1 MLRHSRRN
9 RPNEYNY
16 WELVLIIL
24 KLKHIPIYCLPFI
37 IHPASPSPPRSVAVA
52 NSGDTWIEIAWQPP
66 GFLGIPELSA
76 YNILLFEHLT
86 SQTENYTIDGL
97 SHTFHGLLEGRIY
110 TVIAAGV
117 TQLATRTSVSEH
129 SRRLTVRL
137 IATTTIRTTVAQ
149 QSTGNLVDRV
159 HVHPRGLPT
168 PLGVFHIK

>member
-1 MLRHSRRN
+1 MLRHSCRN

-24 KLKHIPIYCLPFI
+24 KLKHIPIHSLPFI

-97 SHTFHGLLEGRIY
+97 SHTFHGLLTGRIY

-129 SRRLTVRL
+129 SRRLL
-137 IATTTIRTTVAQ
+137 IATTTNRTTAAATQ
-149 QSTGNLVDRV
+149 QSTGNLVDNYSSCAS
-159 HVHPRGLPT
+159 LWFS
-168 PLGVFHIK
+168 LGVFHIT